1 MSTSNATST
10 ADWEKAR
17 ARRKSGK
24 KAVDDEPA
32 PVDDDDVEKVIAQFV
47 SSEGE
52 EAGPQVY
59 LPLNTTPARG
69 VDQRHLVERTA
80 GFFWRVARRRR
91 AR

>member
-59 LPLNTTPARG
+59 LPLNTTPEQLEALINDILSNVRQASSGGLRGGAR
-69 VDQRHLVERTA
+69 
-80 GFFWRVARRRR
+80 
-91 AR
+91 